1 MTHKWLPLTGNV
13 EQTEAGSAASIAAS
27 NVLSNATQPHDTTLL
42 DTRRGQLSEQMTS
55 LLATELAWA
64 RMRSGIGDGYYVD
77 HREAALADINNNPL
91 VQTTVRNFADSAIIT
106 PRMGLPLILN
116 GGVVPEDGHFRLVG
130 HAPFSNNRPEGI
142 VEFSSLGYDPK
153 ATRAYTD
160 KDKTDLS
167 AVSRRLTNQT
177 LASLASYGMPNSTFP
192 ANASSALS
200 PNRCLPVAKSTD
212 VGGKM
217 ESCFRD
223 DLEAI
228 KEDYGLSDNM
238 PLWGLSAEIQS
249 VDVDDDDLTMMMKME
264 YYGGDGPLNGKTIE
278 KDMVL
283 EDIGELNLGGKPMS
297 DLQP

>member
-1 MTHKWLPLTGNV
+1 MTHKWLPLTGDV
-13 EQTEAGSAASIAAS
+13 EQTQAGSDAS
-27 NVLSNATQPHDTTLL
+27 NAPSNATQPHDATLL
-42 DTRRGQLSEQMTS
+42 ETRRGQLSERMTS

-64 RMRSGIGDGYYVD
+64 RMKSGGKGDRYYPD
-77 HREAALADINNNPL
+77 HRDAALADINNNPL
-91 VQTTVRNFADSAIIT
+91 VQTTVRNFADSVIIT

-142 VEFSSLGYDPK
+142 VEYSSLGYDPK
-153 ATRAYTD
+153 ATRTYTD
-160 KDKTDLS
+160 KDQTDLS
-167 AVSRRLTNQT
+167 DVSRRLANQT
-177 LASLASYGMPNSTFP
+177 LASIASYGMPNSTFP
-192 ANASSALS
+192 PNASSALS
-200 PNRCLPVAKSTD
+200 SNRCLPVAKSTD
-212 VGGKM
+212 VGEKM

-249 VDVDDDDLTMMMKME
+249 VDVDDKDLTMMMKMK
-264 YYGGDGPLNGKTIE
+264 YYGGDGPLNGETIE
-278 KDMVL
+278 KGMVL